1 MTKAPAGDVA
11 PPVQKLRL
19 RYAKRGRMRF
29 ASHRDFQRILERA
42 LRRMSA
48 PMAYSAGF
56 NPHPKISFA
65 NAAPTGT
72 ASEAEYVEL
81 GLATRVDPDTFGKEL
96 GAALPV
102 GFDIVKAVEATSGK
116 IADTLEA
123 SRWHIEVLDL
133 TPDDAQKAVDAF
145 KTAEDISITR
155 VTKKGER
162 HINVTAAIISLSVDR
177 VSVQHSSPPCAIIT
191 VVVRHTTPVVRPD
204 DIVTALCQA
213 ACLAPERH
221 IIATRLAQGQLDD
234 AQCIVADPLGTIVIA
249 TDG

>member
-11 PPVQKLRL
+11 PPVQKVRL

-42 LRRMSA
+42 LRRMRA

-81 GLATRVDPDTFGKEL
+81 GLATIVDPNEFAKEL
-96 GAALPV
+96 SAALPD
-102 GFDIVKAVEATSGK
+102 GFDIVNAVEAASGK

-123 SRWHIEVLDL
+123 SIWRIEVKDL
-133 TPDDAQKAVDAF
+133 ALDDAEKAADAF
-145 KTAEDISITR
+145 ESADDLSVTR

-162 HINVTAAIISLSVDR
+162 HINVSAAVISLSVDR
-177 VSVQHSSPPCAIIT
+177 VSVQHSSSPCAIIT

-204 DIVTALCQA
+204 DIVTVLCQA

-234 AQCIVADPLGTIVIA
+234 AQCIVADPLGPIVI
-249 TDG
+249 TN